1 MSNDLSPIKD
11 AMFSDGKVITSKP
24 WILFFQKLTR
34 LIVQES
40 IAVGGIYIST
50 VDTNPATL
58 LSYGTWEAFGAGR
71 VLVGK
76 AAAGTFNTNGAT
88 GGEETHALSTAELA
102 SHAHSQT
109 MYKKSGGSV
118 SASTAKLEI
127 DAADGNDQLLITG
140 INTGSAG
147 SGTAHNNLQ
156 PYIVVY
162 MWKRTA

>member
-1 MSNDLSPIKD
+1 MSNDLAPIQD

-24 WILFFQKLTR
+24 WILFFQKLAKA
-34 LIVQES
+34 ISFPVQES
-40 IAVGGIYIST
+40 IAIGGIYIST

-76 AAAGTFNTNGAT
+76 NTSGTFVTNGAT
-88 GGEETHALSTAELA
+88 GGAETHTLSEAEMPVHHHYTNAGSTTKNTDLGSGDIPTYANTAT
-102 SHAHSQT
+102 S
-109 MYKKSGGSV
+109 
-118 SASTAKLEI
+118 
-127 DAADGNDQLLITG
+127 
-140 INTGSAG
+140 SAG
-147 SGTAHNNLQ
+147 SGNAHNNLQ